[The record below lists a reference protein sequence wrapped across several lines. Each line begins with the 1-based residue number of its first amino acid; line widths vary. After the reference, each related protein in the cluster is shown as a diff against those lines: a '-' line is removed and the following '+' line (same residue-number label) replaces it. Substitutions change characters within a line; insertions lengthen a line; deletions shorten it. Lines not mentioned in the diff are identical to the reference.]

1 MPETK
6 LAQAD
11 TPTNNDTICCALPC
25 LAVHSAIPP
34 PHKTFMRCCTENHSG
49 WPSLQGHR
57 QNEMTEHVTERICW
71 RSGCKRRNAVHAGG
85 GVAPTKETSVFRSTF
100 SVPDFATLFSFSGGS
115 AFDTAP
121 ARCQRRGPAPA
132 MHKHWA
138 RTRKGGTAEAV
149 RPSVPSRTASLEAPA
164 VRLAGR
170 QIYTSRLCGLN
181 NIKLRF
187 CVQVWYMPLPK
198 LKWRSRPRQRQPAR
212 Y

>member
-100 SVPDFATLFSFSGGS
+100 SVPDLQRFFLFPEGQRLTQHQQDASAGGRLPQCTNIGR
-115 AFDTAP
+115 ALG
-121 ARCQRRGPAPA
+121 REEQQ
-132 MHKHWA
+132 
-138 RTRKGGTAEAV
+138 
-149 RPSVPSRTASLEAPA
+149 RPSDRPFRVGRPLWKHRPS
-164 VRLAGR
+164 G
-170 QIYTSRLCGLN
+170 
-181 NIKLRF
+181 
-187 CVQVWYMPLPK
+187 
-198 LKWRSRPRQRQPAR
+198 RSRFIPDGCVV
-212 Y
+212 